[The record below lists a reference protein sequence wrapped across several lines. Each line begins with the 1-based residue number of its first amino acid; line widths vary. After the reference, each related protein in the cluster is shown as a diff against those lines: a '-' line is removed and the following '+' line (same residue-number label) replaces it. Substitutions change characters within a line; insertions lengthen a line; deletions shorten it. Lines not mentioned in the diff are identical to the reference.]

1 MLINI
6 TLESSNGTT
15 SFNKQIE
22 PVDQELMHALKL
34 FSIITQSE
42 EKTLRCQ
49 CVLRPEKNKE
59 VYLN

>member
-1 MLINI
+1 MLINN

-22 PVDQELMHALKL
+22 PVDQELMQALKL

-49 CVLRPEKNKE
+49 CFLRPEKK
-59 VYLN
+59 LRKCI

>member
-1 MLINI
+1 MLINN
-6 TLESSNGTT
+6 TLESSNGAT

-22 PVDQELMHALKL
+22 PVDQELMQALKL

-49 CVLRPEKNKE
+49 CVLRPEKN
-59 VYLN
+59 